1 MSVDLLSLLILVAYI
16 AIGAWRGALASA
28 LGIFTLIAAYGLSL
42 LAGAKLGDAAAA
54 RLSVAPLLGTVLVG
68 AIAFTAAMVVLGI
81 ASRMLLAHERR
92 GLGDEP
98 LSALERLGGALLGGL
113 RGAVVVLLVGWLTAW
128 VDGVATAVPESMLPR
143 LGPSHVGQ
151 LAERAVEA
159 GAGAALDQQSPGG
172 RITVQLLAHPGE
184 SIEGLKGALANGRL
198 EALRD
203 DSAFWEALEGGD
215 LQAALARGSFRSL
228 PYDPELRHD
237 FAQMGLVARSAA
249 DSPPA
254 FEQAIVDATRQVA
267 PRLAGIRSDPQF
279 QSLLQDPK
287 VLDALQRGDR
297 WALLSD
303 PRFQLLAVRL
313 GSGG

>member
-1 MSVDLLSLLILVAYI
+1 MSVDLLSLLILVAYM

-28 LGIFTLIAAYGLSL
+28 LGIFTLIAAYGVSL

-54 RLSVAPLLGTVLVG
+54 RLAVAPLLGTVLVG

-172 RITVQLLAHPGE
+172 RMTVQLLAHPGE

-215 LQAALARGSFRSL
+215 LPAALARGSFRSL

-237 FAQMGLVARSAA
+237 FARMGLVARSAA

-254 FEQAIVDATRQVA
+254 FEQAIVDATRRVA

-287 VLDALQRGDR
+287 VVDALQRGDR